1 MSNEQASWGEAT
13 TEESPQYEGGNSP
26 VEPGRYPVFLEKV
39 ELKLSQAN
47 KKYINL
53 QWRLQNN
60 RVVFQK
66 ICASSDYKDHKN
78 QKWVQQQFNSL
89 KRLFMISGVGVPEN
103 IPTPS
108 DIRKLQGINCDIK
121 VGIDRKDK
129 DKNVVIDSFPFSG
142 EVEQPTPSDNMMDD
156 IDSDDIPF

>member
-13 TEESPQYEGGNSP
+13 QYEGSNSP

-66 ICASSDYKDHKN
+66 IFASSDYMNHKN
-78 QKWVQQQFNSL
+78 QQWVQQQINSL

-103 IPTPS
+103 MPTPS
-108 DIRKLQGINCDIK
+108 DIRKLQGITYDIE
-121 VGIDRKDK
+121 VGIDKDNE
-129 DKNVVIDSFPFSG
+129 NVVFDSFPFTG
-142 EVEQPTPSDNMMDD
+142 EVEQSTPSDNMMDD
-156 IDSDDIPF
+156 IDDDDIPF